1 MHLKIE
7 FAQFCLK
14 SDRQKIE
21 GTEGCVD
28 RYGYRASFHE
38 LLRREIKFLSK

>member
-21 GTEGCVD
+21 GQGGVLTAMVTRKVFMNFQEEK
-28 RYGYRASFHE
+28 SNF
-38 LLRREIKFLSK
+38 

>member
-21 GTEGCVD
+21 GQRDVLTAMVT
-28 RYGYRASFHE
+28 RQVFKKRNQIF
-38 LLRREIKFLSK
+38 K